1 MLPHR
6 ISPRS
11 VSVLIDG
18 RFRVVSNET
27 INYEAIVDA
36 LRNNAD
42 EQVVRD
48 LIDIPAFVKRATF
61 GRVEIVDD
69 EVHFNGALVTNYM
82 ATRILAHLH
91 AGIDIGP
98 YARFLDN
105 LMDNPTEYVRE
116 DLFKWVEAGD
126 MPFTEDGCFL
136 AYKYVQE
143 DYYSAH
149 AGKNGKVFHGL
160 GEFVTMPRSECDL
173 SRTSCST
180 GLHFCSY
187 KYLGDY
193 MTNRRIIIVKVHP
206 SNVTAIPPDYGMQKG
221 RCCAYTV
228 VGELSREEVKDI
240 LNGKLVV
247 RSFKQFDLSDIAQGD
262 DELLNAPVKVGEFE
276 PRVDPELSLG
286 IGAAVFEEDVGDT
299 DADAD
304 LIEDAEDDGEY
315 DEVSPYAVEN
325 AVADLFD
332 AGPVD
337 NDSVE
342 DLMPV
347 IAPNPAVQASI
358 AKPQKASKP
367 KAGKPT
373 EFTTKTGVTVKAK
386 VLVKAVEELG
396 QRGAAKKL
404 NVPRTSI
411 QEWLKALK

>member
-27 INYEAIVDA
+27 ANYQAIVDA
-36 LRNNAD
+36 LRDGGD
-42 EQVVRD
+42 EQLIRD
-48 LIDIPAFVKRATF
+48 LIDIPAFVARATY
-61 GRVEIVDD
+61 GRVQIVGE

-116 DLFKWVEAGD
+116 DLFKWVEAGE

-149 AGKNGKVFHGL
+149 SGKNGKVLHEL
-160 GEFVTMPRSECDL
+160 GTFVTMPRSECDL

-187 KYLGDY
+187 KYLGHY
-193 MTNRRIIIVKVHP
+193 NSNRRIIIVKVHP

-228 VGELSREEVKDI
+228 VGELSREEVNDI
-240 LNGKLVV
+240 LGGKLVV
-247 RSFKQFDLSDIAQGD
+247 RSFREFKLGDVAQGD
-262 DELLNAPVKVGEFE
+262 DELLNAPVRVGNFE
-276 PRVDPELSLG
+276 PRVEPELDLN
-286 IGAAVFEEDVGDT
+286 IGAPEYEDDVVAGVEEED
-299 DADAD
+299 
-304 LIEDAEDDGEY
+304 EDEGEY
-315 DEVSPYAVEN
+315 DAVSPYAVEN

-337 NDSVE
+337 SDSVE

-347 IAPNPAVQASI
+347 IAPNPAVTAS
-358 AKPQKASKP
+358 ARAAGDAPKKTTKP
-367 KAGKPT
+367 KVGKPT

-386 VLVKAVEELG
+386 ALVKAVNELG